1 MESIDLPKPTR
12 KRFIQLLAILQ
23 KWPDKKITSV
33 AISEASGWKSSLI
46 RHDLWLLGFNK
57 GVSNGY
63 YIEELEQALKSAL
76 KISFEKD
83 TYAQTSSQ
91 KGSNVAYTS
100 DSLTAIVGSGSAEG
114 IFKKVC
120 IAGLGRLGAS
130 LLDQNLFENS
140 VFEICAGFDSNV
152 NRVEILRST
161 FPLYPASEMDFVIKR
176 EKINFAILTVT
187 DKDAQTMANRLIKA
201 GISGIVN
208 MTNVLLKVP
217 QNVKVENL
225 SIITALNLLL

>member
-33 AISEASGWKSSLI
+33 AISEVSGWKSSLI
-46 RHDLWLLGFNK
+46 RHDLWLLGFKK

-63 YIEELEQALKSAL
+63 YIEELEQVIKSAL
-76 KISFEKD
+76 NISFKKD
-83 TYAQTSSQ
+83 TFMLS
-91 KGSNVAYTS
+91 KKESNVAYTS
-100 DSLTAIVGSGSAEG
+100 DSSTAVVGSGSAEG

-130 LLDQNLFENS
+130 LLDQNLFDNS
-140 VFEICAGFDSNV
+140 VFEISAGFDSNV

-176 EKINFAILTVT
+176 EKINFAILTVA

>member
-1 MESIDLPKPTR
+1 MESIDLPKPTK
-12 KRFIQLLAILQ
+12 KRLIQLLAILQ

-46 RHDLWLLGFNK
+46 RHDLWLLGFKK

-76 KISFEKD
+76 NISFKKD
-83 TYAQTSSQ
+83 TFMLS
-91 KGSNVAYTS
+91 KKESNVAYTS
-100 DSLTAIVGSGSAEG
+100 DSSTAVVGSGSAEG

-130 LLDQNLFENS
+130 LLDQNLFDNS

-176 EKINFAILTVT
+176 EKINFAILTVA

-208 MTNVLLKVP
+208 MTNGLLKVP

>member
-1 MESIDLPKPTR
+1 MESIDLPKPTK
-12 KRFIQLLAILQ
+12 KRLIQLLAILQ

-46 RHDLWLLGFNK
+46 RHDLWLLGFKK

-76 KISFEKD
+76 NISFKKD
-83 TYAQTSSQ
+83 TFMLS
-91 KGSNVAYTS
+91 KKESNVAYTS
-100 DSLTAIVGSGSAEG
+100 DSSTAVVGSGSAEG

-130 LLDQNLFENS
+130 LLDQNLFDNS
-140 VFEICAGFDSNV
+140 IFEICAGFDSNV
-152 NRVEILRST
+152 NRVEILRSS

-176 EKINFAILTVT
+176 EKINFAILTVA

>member
-1 MESIDLPKPTR
+1 MESIDLPKPTK
-12 KRFIQLLAILQ
+12 KRLIQLLAILQ

-63 YIEELEQALKSAL
+63 YIEELEQVIKSAL
-76 KISFEKD
+76 NISFKKD
-83 TYAQTSSQ
+83 TFMLS
-91 KGSNVAYTS
+91 KKESNVAYTS
-100 DSLTAIVGSGSAEG
+100 DSSTAVVGSGSAEG

-130 LLDQNLFENS
+130 LLDQNLFDNS

-176 EKINFAILTVT
+176 EKINFAILTVA
-187 DKDAQTMANRLIKA
+187 DKDAQSMANRLIKA

>member
-1 MESIDLPKPTR
+1 MESIDLPKPTK
-12 KRFIQLLAILQ
+12 KRLIQLLAILQ

-46 RHDLWLLGFNK
+46 RHDLWLLGFKK

-63 YIEELEQALKSAL
+63 YIEELEQVIKSAL
-76 KISFEKD
+76 NISFKKD
-83 TYAQTSSQ
+83 TFMLS
-91 KGSNVAYTS
+91 KKESNVAYTS
-100 DSLTAIVGSGSAEG
+100 DSSTAVVGSGSAEG

-130 LLDQNLFENS
+130 LLDQNLFDNS

-161 FPLYPASEMDFVIKR
+161 FPLYPTSEMDFVIKR
-176 EKINFAILTVT
+176 EKINFAILTVA

>member
-46 RHDLWLLGFNK
+46 RHDLWLLGFKK

-76 KISFEKD
+76 NISFEKD

-91 KGSNVAYTS
+91 KGSNVA
-100 DSLTAIVGSGSAEG
+100 
-114 IFKKVC
+114 
-120 IAGLGRLGAS
+120 
-130 LLDQNLFENS
+130 
-140 VFEICAGFDSNV
+140 
-152 NRVEILRST
+152 
-161 FPLYPASEMDFVIKR
+161 
-176 EKINFAILTVT
+176 
-187 DKDAQTMANRLIKA
+187 
-201 GISGIVN
+201 
-208 MTNVLLKVP
+208 
-217 QNVKVENL
+217 
-225 SIITALNLLL
+225 

>member
-1 MESIDLPKPTR
+1 MEPIDLPKPTK
-12 KRFIQLLAILQ
+12 KRLIQLLAILQ

-46 RHDLWLLGFNK
+46 RHDLWLLGFKK

-63 YIEELEQALKSAL
+63 YIEELEQVIKSTL
-76 KISFEKD
+76 NISFKKD
-83 TYAQTSSQ
+83 TFMLS
-91 KGSNVAYTS
+91 KKESNVAYTS
-100 DSLTAIVGSGSAEG
+100 DSSTAVVGSGSAEG

-130 LLDQNLFENS
+130 LLDQNLFDNS

-161 FPLYPASEMDFVIKR
+161 FPLYPTSEMDFVIKR
-176 EKINFAILTVT
+176 EKINFAILTVA

-208 MTNVLLKVP
+208 MTNGLLKVP

>member
-1 MESIDLPKPTR
+1 MKSIDLPKPTK
-12 KRFIQLLAILQ
+12 KRLIQLLAILQ
-23 KWPDKKITSV
+23 KWPDKKITSI
-33 AISEASGWKSSLI
+33 AISEVSGWKSSLI
-46 RHDLWLLGFNK
+46 RHDLWLLGFKK

-63 YIEELEQALKSAL
+63 YIEELEQVIKSAL
-76 KISFEKD
+76 NISFKKD
-83 TYAQTSSQ
+83 TFMLS
-91 KGSNVAYTS
+91 KKESNVAYTS
-100 DSLTAIVGSGSAEG
+100 DSSTAVVGSGSAEG

-130 LLDQNLFENS
+130 LLDQNLFDNS

-176 EKINFAILTVT
+176 EKINFAILTVA

>member
-1 MESIDLPKPTR
+1 MESIDLPKPTK
-12 KRFIQLLAILQ
+12 KRLIQLLAILQ

-46 RHDLWLLGFNK
+46 RHDLWLLGFKK

-63 YIEELEQALKSAL
+63 YIEELEQVIKSAL
-76 KISFEKD
+76 NISFKKD
-83 TYAQTSSQ
+83 TFMLS
-91 KGSNVAYTS
+91 KKESNVAYTS
-100 DSLTAIVGSGSAEG
+100 DSSTAVVGSGSAEG
-114 IFKKVC
+114 ILKKVC

-130 LLDQNLFENS
+130 LLDQNLFDNS

-176 EKINFAILTVT
+176 EKINFAILTVA
-187 DKDAQTMANRLIKA
+187 DKDAQSMANRLIKA

>member
-1 MESIDLPKPTR
+1 MESIDLPKPTK
-12 KRFIQLLAILQ
+12 KRLIQLLAIVQ
-23 KWPDKKITSV
+23 TWPDKKITSV

-46 RHDLWLLGFNK
+46 RHDLWLLGFKK

-63 YIEELEQALKSAL
+63 YIEELEQVIKSAL
-76 KISFEKD
+76 NISFKKD
-83 TYAQTSSQ
+83 TFMLS
-91 KGSNVAYTS
+91 KKESNVAYTS
-100 DSLTAIVGSGSAEG
+100 DSSTAVVGSGSAEG

-130 LLDQNLFENS
+130 LLDQNLFDNS

-176 EKINFAILTVT
+176 EKINFAILTVA
-187 DKDAQTMANRLIKA
+187 DKDAQSMANRLIKA

>member
-1 MESIDLPKPTR
+1 MESIDLPKPTK
-12 KRFIQLLAILQ
+12 KRLIQLLAILQ

-46 RHDLWLLGFNK
+46 RHDLWLLGFKK

-63 YIEELEQALKSAL
+63 YIEELEQVIKSAL
-76 KISFEKD
+76 NISFKKD
-83 TYAQTSSQ
+83 TFMLS
-91 KGSNVAYTS
+91 KKESNVAYTS
-100 DSLTAIVGSGSAEG
+100 DSSTASVGSDSAKSV
-114 IFKKVC
+114 FKKVC
-120 IAGLGRLGAS
+120 IAGLGRVGAS
-130 LLDQNLFENS
+130 LLDQNLFDNS

-176 EKINFAILTVT
+176 EKINFAILTVA

>member
-1 MESIDLPKPTR
+1 MKSIDLPKPTR

-33 AISEASGWKSSLI
+33 AISEVSGWKSSLI

-76 KISFEKD
+76 NISFKKD
-83 TYAQTSSQ
+83 TFMLS
-91 KGSNVAYTS
+91 KKESNVAYTS
-100 DSLTAIVGSGSAEG
+100 DSSTAVVGSGSAEG

-130 LLDQNLFENS
+130 LLDQNLFDNS

-161 FPLYPASEMDFVIKR
+161 FPLYPTSEMDFVIKR
-176 EKINFAILTVT
+176 EKINFAILTVA

-208 MTNVLLKVP
+208 MTNGLLKVP

>member
-1 MESIDLPKPTR
+1 MKSIDLPKPTK

-46 RHDLWLLGFNK
+46 RHDLWLLGFKK

-63 YIEELEQALKSAL
+63 YIEELEQVIKSAL
-76 KISFEKD
+76 NISFKKD
-83 TYAQTSSQ
+83 TFMLS
-91 KGSNVAYTS
+91 KKESNVAYTS
-100 DSLTAIVGSGSAEG
+100 DSSTAVVGSGSAEG

-130 LLDQNLFENS
+130 LLDQNLFDNS

-152 NRVEILRST
+152 NRVEILRSS

-176 EKINFAILTVT
+176 EKISFAILTVA

>member
-1 MESIDLPKPTR
+1 MESIDLPKPTK
-12 KRFIQLLAILQ
+12 KRLIQLLAILQ

-33 AISEASGWKSSLI
+33 AISEASGWKNSLI
-46 RHDLWLLGFNK
+46 RHDLWLLGFKK

-63 YIEELEQALKSAL
+63 YIEELEQVIKSAL
-76 KISFEKD
+76 NISFKKD
-83 TYAQTSSQ
+83 TFMLS
-91 KGSNVAYTS
+91 KKESNVAYTS
-100 DSLTAIVGSGSAEG
+100 DSSTAVVGSDSAKSV
-114 IFKKVC
+114 FKRVC
-120 IAGLGRLGAS
+120 ITGLGRLGAS
-130 LLDQNLFENS
+130 LLDQNLFDNS

-176 EKINFAILTVT
+176 EKINFAILTVA
-187 DKDAQTMANRLIKA
+187 DKDAQSMANRLIKA

>member
-1 MESIDLPKPTR
+1 MESIDLPKPTK
-12 KRFIQLLAILQ
+12 KRLIQLLAILQ
-23 KWPDKKITSV
+23 KWPDKKITSI
-33 AISEASGWKSSLI
+33 AISEVSGWKSSLI
-46 RHDLWLLGFNK
+46 RHDLWLLGFKK

-63 YIEELEQALKSAL
+63 YIEELEQVIKSAL
-76 KISFEKD
+76 NISFKKD
-83 TYAQTSSQ
+83 TFMLS
-91 KGSNVAYTS
+91 KKESNVAYTS
-100 DSLTAIVGSGSAEG
+100 DSSTAVVGSGSAEG
-114 IFKKVC
+114 ILKKVC

-130 LLDQNLFENS
+130 LLDQNLFDNS

-176 EKINFAILTVT
+176 EKINFAILTVA
-187 DKDAQTMANRLIKA
+187 DKDAQSMANRLIKA

>member
-1 MESIDLPKPTR
+1 MKSIDLPKPTR

-76 KISFEKD
+76 NISFKKD
-83 TYAQTSSQ
+83 TFMLS
-91 KGSNVAYTS
+91 KKESNVAYTS
-100 DSLTAIVGSGSAEG
+100 DSSTAVVGSGPAEG

-130 LLDQNLFENS
+130 LLDQNLFDNS

-176 EKINFAILTVT
+176 EKISFAILTVA

>member
-1 MESIDLPKPTR
+1 MESIDLPKRTK
-12 KRFIQLLAILQ
+12 KRLIQLLAILQ

-46 RHDLWLLGFNK
+46 RHDLWLLGFKK

-63 YIEELEQALKSAL
+63 YIEELEQVIKSAL
-76 KISFEKD
+76 NISFKKD
-83 TYAQTSSQ
+83 TFMLS
-91 KGSNVAYTS
+91 KKESNVAYTS
-100 DSLTAIVGSGSAEG
+100 DSSTAVVGSGSAEG

-130 LLDQNLFENS
+130 LLDQNLFDNS

-176 EKINFAILTVT
+176 EKINFAILTVA

>member
-1 MESIDLPKPTR
+1 MESIDLPKPTK
-12 KRFIQLLAILQ
+12 KRLIQLLAILQ
-23 KWPDKKITSV
+23 KWPDKKITSI
-33 AISEASGWKSSLI
+33 AISEVSGWKSSLI

-76 KISFEKD
+76 NISFEKD
-83 TYAQTSSQ
+83 TFMLSK

-100 DSLTAIVGSGSAEG
+100 DSLTAVVGSGSAEG

-130 LLDQNLFENS
+130 LLDQNLFDNS

-176 EKINFAILTVT
+176 EKINFAILTVA

>member
-1 MESIDLPKPTR
+1 MKSIDLPKPTR

-33 AISEASGWKSSLI
+33 AISEVSGWKSSLI
-46 RHDLWLLGFNK
+46 RHDLWLLGFKK

-63 YIEELEQALKSAL
+63 YIEELEQVIKSAL
-76 KISFEKD
+76 NISFKKD
-83 TYAQTSSQ
+83 TFMLS
-91 KGSNVAYTS
+91 KKESNVAYTS
-100 DSLTAIVGSGSAEG
+100 DSSTAVVGSGSAEG

-130 LLDQNLFENS
+130 LLDQNLFDNS

-176 EKINFAILTVT
+176 EKINFAILTVA
-187 DKDAQTMANRLIKA
+187 DKDAQSMANRLIKA

>member
-1 MESIDLPKPTR
+1 MKPIDLPKPTR

-63 YIEELEQALKSAL
+63 YIEELEQVIKSAL
-76 KISFEKD
+76 NISFKKD
-83 TYAQTSSQ
+83 TFMLS
-91 KGSNVAYTS
+91 KKESNVAYTS
-100 DSLTAIVGSGSAEG
+100 DSSTATVDSASAES

-176 EKINFAILTVT
+176 EKINFAILTVA
-187 DKDAQTMANRLIKA
+187 DKDAQIMANRLIKA

>member
-1 MESIDLPKPTR
+1 MESIDLPKPTK
-12 KRFIQLLAILQ
+12 KRLIQLLAILQ

-46 RHDLWLLGFNK
+46 RHDLWLLGFKK

-63 YIEELEQALKSAL
+63 YIEELEQVIKSAL
-76 KISFEKD
+76 NISFKKD
-83 TYAQTSSQ
+83 TFMLS
-91 KGSNVAYTS
+91 KKESNVAYTS
-100 DSLTAIVGSGSAEG
+100 DSSTAVVGSGSAKSV
-114 IFKKVC
+114 FKKVC

-130 LLDQNLFENS
+130 LLDQNLFDNS

-176 EKINFAILTVT
+176 EKINFAILTVA

-201 GISGIVN
+201 GVSGIVN

>member
-1 MESIDLPKPTR
+1 MESIDLPKPTK
-12 KRFIQLLAILQ
+12 KRLIQLLAILQ

-46 RHDLWLLGFNK
+46 RHDLWLLGFKK

-63 YIEELEQALKSAL
+63 YIEELEQVIKSAL
-76 KISFEKD
+76 NISFKKD
-83 TYAQTSSQ
+83 TFMLS
-91 KGSNVAYTS
+91 KKESNVAYTS
-100 DSLTAIVGSGSAEG
+100 DSSTAVVGSGSAEG

-130 LLDQNLFENS
+130 LLDQNLFDNS

-176 EKINFAILTVT
+176 EKINFAILTVA

-201 GISGIVN
+201 GVSGIVN

>member
-1 MESIDLPKPTR
+1 MESIDLPKPTK
-12 KRFIQLLAILQ
+12 KRLIQLLAILQ

-33 AISEASGWKSSLI
+33 AISETSGWKSSLI
-46 RHDLWLLGFNK
+46 RHDLWLLGFKK

-63 YIEELEQALKSAL
+63 YIEELEQVIKSAL
-76 KISFEKD
+76 NISFKKD
-83 TYAQTSSQ
+83 TFMLS
-91 KGSNVAYTS
+91 KKESNIAYTS
-100 DSLTAIVGSGSAEG
+100 DSSTAVVGSGSAEG

-130 LLDQNLFENS
+130 LLDQNLFDNS

-176 EKINFAILTVT
+176 EKINFAILTVA

-201 GISGIVN
+201 GVSGIVN

>member
-1 MESIDLPKPTR
+1 MESIDLPKPTK
-12 KRFIQLLAILQ
+12 KRLIQLLAILQ

-33 AISEASGWKSSLI
+33 AISKASGWKSSLI
-46 RHDLWLLGFNK
+46 RHDLWLLGFKK

-63 YIEELEQALKSAL
+63 YIEELEQVIKSAL
-76 KISFEKD
+76 NISFKKD
-83 TYAQTSSQ
+83 TFMLS
-91 KGSNVAYTS
+91 KKESNVAYTS
-100 DSLTAIVGSGSAEG
+100 DSSTAVVGSGSAEG

-130 LLDQNLFENS
+130 LLDQNLFDNS

-176 EKINFAILTVT
+176 EKINFAILTVA

>member
-1 MESIDLPKPTR
+1 MESIDLPKPTK
-12 KRFIQLLAILQ
+12 KRLIQLLAILQ

-46 RHDLWLLGFNK
+46 RHDLWLLGFKK

-63 YIEELEQALKSAL
+63 YIEELEQVIKGALN
-76 KISFEKD
+76 ISFKKD
-83 TYAQTSSQ
+83 TFMLS
-91 KGSNVAYTS
+91 KKESNVAYTS
-100 DSLTAIVGSGSAEG
+100 DSSTAVVGSGSAEG

-130 LLDQNLFENS
+130 LLDQNLFDNS

-176 EKINFAILTVT
+176 EKINFAILTVA

-201 GISGIVN
+201 GIGGIVN

>member
-1 MESIDLPKPTR
+1 MESIDLPKPTK
-12 KRFIQLLAILQ
+12 KRLIQLLAILQ
-23 KWPDKKITSV
+23 KWPDKKITSI
-33 AISEASGWKSSLI
+33 AISEVSGWKSSLI
-46 RHDLWLLGFNK
+46 RHDLWLLGFKK

-63 YIEELEQALKSAL
+63 YIEELEQVIKSAL
-76 KISFEKD
+76 NISFKKD
-83 TYAQTSSQ
+83 TFMLS
-91 KGSNVAYTS
+91 KKESNVAYTS
-100 DSLTAIVGSGSAEG
+100 DSSTAVVGSGSAEG

-130 LLDQNLFENS
+130 LLDQNLFDNS

-176 EKINFAILTVT
+176 EKINFAILTVA
-187 DKDAQTMANRLIKA
+187 DIDAQTMANRLIKA

>member
-1 MESIDLPKPTR
+1 MESIDLPKPTK
-12 KRFIQLLAILQ
+12 KRLIQLLAILQ

-46 RHDLWLLGFNK
+46 RHDLWLLGFKK

-63 YIEELEQALKSAL
+63 YIEELEQVIKSAL
-76 KISFEKD
+76 NISFKKD
-83 TYAQTSSQ
+83 TFMLS
-91 KGSNVAYTS
+91 KKESNVAYTS
-100 DSLTAIVGSGSAEG
+100 DRLTAVVGSGSAEG

-130 LLDQNLFENS
+130 LLDQNLFDNS

-176 EKINFAILTVT
+176 EKINFAILTVA

>member
-1 MESIDLPKPTR
+1 MESIDLPKPTK
-12 KRFIQLLAILQ
+12 KRLIQLLAILQ

-46 RHDLWLLGFNK
+46 RHDLWLLGFKK

-63 YIEELEQALKSAL
+63 YIEELEQVIKSAL
-76 KISFEKD
+76 NISFKKD
-83 TYAQTSSQ
+83 TFMLS
-91 KGSNVAYTS
+91 KKESNVAYTS
-100 DSLTAIVGSGSAEG
+100 DSSTAVVGSGSAEG

-130 LLDQNLFENS
+130 LLDQNLFDNS

-176 EKINFAILTVT
+176 EKINFAILTVA
-187 DKDAQTMANRLIKA
+187 DKDAQSMANRLIKA
-201 GISGIVN
+201 GIGGIVN

>member
-76 KISFEKD
+76 NISFKKD
-83 TYAQTSSQ
+83 TFMLSK

-100 DSLTAIVGSGSAEG
+100 DSSTAVVGSGSAEG

-130 LLDQNLFENS
+130 LLDQNLFDNS

-176 EKINFAILTVT
+176 EKINFAILTVA
-187 DKDAQTMANRLIKA
+187 DKDAQTMTNRLIKA
-201 GISGIVN
+201 GIGGIVN

>member
-1 MESIDLPKPTR
+1 MESIDLPKPTK
-12 KRFIQLLAILQ
+12 KRLIQLLAILQ

-33 AISEASGWKSSLI
+33 AISEVSGWKSSLI
-46 RHDLWLLGFNK
+46 RHDLWLLGFKK

-63 YIEELEQALKSAL
+63 YIEELEQVIKSAL
-76 KISFEKD
+76 NISFKKD
-83 TYAQTSSQ
+83 TFMLS
-91 KGSNVAYTS
+91 KKESNVAYTS
-100 DSLTAIVGSGSAEG
+100 DSLTAVVGSGSAEG

-130 LLDQNLFENS
+130 LLDQNLFDNS

-176 EKINFAILTVT
+176 EKINFAILTVE

>member
-1 MESIDLPKPTR
+1 MESIDLPKPTK

-46 RHDLWLLGFNK
+46 RHDLWLLGFKK

-63 YIEELEQALKSAL
+63 YIEELEQVIKSAL
-76 KISFEKD
+76 NISFKKD
-83 TYAQTSSQ
+83 TFMLS
-91 KGSNVAYTS
+91 KKESNVAYTS
-100 DSLTAIVGSGSAEG
+100 DSSTAVVGSGSAEG

-130 LLDQNLFENS
+130 LLDQNLFDNS

-176 EKINFAILTVT
+176 EKINFAILTVE
-187 DKDAQTMANRLIKA
+187 DKDAQSMANRLIKA

>member
-1 MESIDLPKPTR
+1 MESIDLPKPTK
-12 KRFIQLLAILQ
+12 KRLIQLLAILQ

-63 YIEELEQALKSAL
+63 YIEELEQVIKSAL
-76 KISFEKD
+76 NISFKKD
-83 TYAQTSSQ
+83 TFMLS
-91 KGSNVAYTS
+91 KKESNVAYTS
-100 DSLTAIVGSGSAEG
+100 DSSTAVVGSGSAEG

-130 LLDQNLFENS
+130 LLDQNLFDNS

-176 EKINFAILTVT
+176 EKISFAILTVA

>member
-1 MESIDLPKPTR
+1 MESIDLPKPTK
-12 KRFIQLLAILQ
+12 KRLIQLLAILQ

-46 RHDLWLLGFNK
+46 RHDLWLLGFKK

-63 YIEELEQALKSAL
+63 HIEELEQVIKSAL
-76 KISFEKD
+76 NISFKKD
-83 TYAQTSSQ
+83 TFMLS
-91 KGSNVAYTS
+91 KKESNVAYTS
-100 DSLTAIVGSGSAEG
+100 DSLTAVVGSGSAEG

-130 LLDQNLFENS
+130 LLDQNLFDNS

-176 EKINFAILTVT
+176 EKINFAILTVA